1 VDIVARVVET
11 GMGGTKNV
19 VVRDELP
26 ATLAIVSID
35 FAGDADFINCSWRND
50 QAECPG
56 LTMTADR

>member
-1 VDIVARVVET
+1 
-11 GMGGTKNV
+11 MGGTKNV